1 MLPTGDRQA
10 AARLALSQQAAAPVN
25 KATGGCSPSLIW
37 QRLKSGRAG
46 RKRRGV
52 GAANGSGSDGV
63 HAGEEASA
71 GAVGLGALDVTFSAS
86 FYTGVFLSSRELQ
99 GNYKEHQEIVI
110 KGLEGKLSWG
120 WEYPL
125 YGDDYWQKTVS
136 PVYFVGVELDD
147 PLEVLEQDVGCN
159 ISDFQDVYEL
169 ASAKAEINFFEFG
182 FGSVSIRFKG
192 LERKQCMVDSAKDLK
207 KILSACEESVK
218 PILDDFVEKVAQAYR
233 SSVPCCIKSSDIWDI
248 NNFDGLEMLQ
258 KPDGSEGLYSVGD
271 IEVIN
276 ILAVLEGI
284 DQNNFNLLDIE
295 MRKQFL
301 CFSEELN
308 DVPFNAEC
316 TLFKS
321 DRNIIIALG
330 QNVSSKINSTE
341 IDNIVEAVKMMTVS
355 TGIAKYFNNFFYS
368 YFNYVSSE
376 YEVITSRDFTR
387 RSVIYRLKNLIEKF
401 SDVKII
407 YSQVYLQLQ
416 EYAVN
421 CGDYGKTKLVQL
433 LWKNSRAQ
441 EVWDKSDASLAK
453 LADINNRVD
462 KIKSSNI
469 GFANLSFINTTLML
483 IILGGILSALGVFL
497 NIISN
502 DDLER
507 GESRFLSILIITA
520 SVVYLLALV
529 SLGSYIYGKIYI
541 AKRKLYYICGL
552 QKHDYKDTFKS
563 QEKRNKD
570 KRSCMCEACLCGV
583 DTCHRCY
590 GSKWHKR
597 VFYRTE
603 NRCFRCENMHKECD
617 KLE

>member
-1 MLPTGDRQA
+1 MIAEVALNDTELGGDGDQ
-10 AARLALSQQAAAPVN
+10 P
-25 KATGGCSPSLIW
+25 GGAN
-37 QRLKSGRAG
+37 SG
-46 RKRRGV
+46 
-52 GAANGSGSDGV
+52 DM
-63 HAGEEASA
+63 
-71 GAVGLGALDVTFSAS
+71 DVTFSAS

-110 KGLEGKLSWG
+110 NGLEGELSWG

-125 YGDDYWQKTVS
+125 YGGDYWQKTVS

-147 PLEVLEQDVGCN
+147 PLEVLEQDLGCN
-159 ISDFQDVYEL
+159 ISDFQDTYEL
-169 ASAKAEINFFEFG
+169 ASAKAEIKFFEFG

-192 LERKQCMVDSAKDLK
+192 LKRKQCMVDSVKDLK
-207 KILSACEESVK
+207 KMLSVCEESVK
-218 PILDDFVEKVAQAYR
+218 PFLDAFAVKVAQAYR
-233 SSVPCCIKSSDIWDI
+233 SSVPCCIKNSDIWDI
-248 NNFDGLEMLQ
+248 NNFEGLEIIN
-258 KPDGSEGLYSVGD
+258 GASNSEGIYKVGD
-271 IEVIN
+271 IEKIN

-284 DQNNFNLLDIE
+284 DQNNFDLLDIE
-295 MRKQFL
+295 LRKQFL

-321 DRNIIIALG
+321 DRNIVIALG
-330 QNVSSKINSTE
+330 QNVRSKINSIE
-341 IDNIVEAVKMMTVS
+341 VDNIVEAVEMMTVS

-376 YEVITSRDFTR
+376 YEVIASRDFTR
-387 RSVIYRLKNLIEKF
+387 RKVLYGLKNLMEKF

-416 EYAVN
+416 EYAGY

-469 GFANLSFINTTLML
+469 GFANLSFVNTTLML
-483 IILGGILSALGVFL
+483 LILAGMLSVLNIFL
-497 NIISN
+497 NIISIN
-502 DDLER
+502 DLEED
-507 GESRFLSILIITA
+507 ESNLLTILVI
-520 SVVYLLALV
+520 SVSVIYLLVFAAL
-529 SLGSYIYGKIYI
+529 GPYIYGKIYI
-541 AKRKLYYICGL
+541 AKRKLYYVCGL
-552 QKHDYKDTFKS
+552 QKHDYKDTFKN

-570 KRSCMCEACLCGV
+570 KRSCECEVYLCEV
-583 DTCHRCY
+583 DRCHRCY
-590 GSKWHKR
+590 GSKWHKK
-597 VFYRTE
+597 VFYRKE
-603 NRCFRCENMHKECD
+603 NRCFRCEKIHKECD

>member
-1 MLPTGDRQA
+1 MIAEVALNGTEFGGDGDQH
-10 AARLALSQQAAAPVN
+10 
-25 KATGGCSPSLIW
+25 GG
-37 QRLKSGRAG
+37 
-46 RKRRGV
+46 
-52 GAANGSGSDGV
+52 ANSDDM
-63 HAGEEASA
+63 
-71 GAVGLGALDVTFSAS
+71 DVTFSAS

-110 KGLEGKLSWG
+110 KGLEGELSWG

-136 PVYFVGVELDD
+136 PVYFIGVELDD

-159 ISDFQDVYEL
+159 ISDFQDVCKFS
-169 ASAKAEINFFEFG
+169 SAKAEIKFFEFG

-192 LERKQCMVDSAKDLK
+192 LKRKQCMVDSAKDLK
-207 KILSACEESVK
+207 KMLSACEESVK
-218 PILDDFVEKVAQAYR
+218 PILDALAVKVAQAYR

-248 NNFDGLEMLQ
+248 NNFDGLEMLE
-258 KPDGSEGLYSVGD
+258 KTDSSEGLYRVGD
-271 IEVIN
+271 IEVIS

-284 DQNNFNLLDIE
+284 DQNNFDLLDLE
-295 MRKQFL
+295 LRKLFL

-321 DRNIIIALG
+321 DRNIVIALG
-330 QNVSSKINSTE
+330 QNVRSKINSIE
-341 IDNIVEAVKMMTVS
+341 VDNIVEAVEMMTVS

-376 YEVITSRDFTR
+376 YEVIASRDFTR
-387 RSVIYRLKNLIEKF
+387 RSVIYRLKNLMEKF
-401 SDVKII
+401 YDVKII

-416 EYAVN
+416 EYAGY

-433 LWKNSRAQ
+433 LWKHSRTQ

-453 LADINNRVD
+453 LADINNRVH

-469 GFANLSFINTTLML
+469 GFANLSFINITLML
-483 IILGGILSALGVFL
+483 IILAGLLSALGVFL

-507 GESRFLSILIITA
+507 GESRFLSILIIFA
-520 SVVYLLALV
+520 SVIYLLGLVAL
-529 SLGSYIYGKIYI
+529 GPYIYGKIYI

-552 QKHDYKDTFKS
+552 QKQDYKDTFKS

-570 KRSCMCEACLCGV
+570 KRSCICEVCLCEV
-583 DTCHRCY
+583 DRCHRCY
-590 GSKWHKR
+590 GGKWHKK
-597 VFYRTE
+597 VFYRKE
-603 NRCFRCENMHKECD
+603 NRCFRCEKIHKECD
-617 KLE
+617 KPE